1 MDEKTIQLTDGT
13 SLEVKVN
20 FATLYYMNK
29 MRLQKLIS
37 KKNMSDDDNMEA
49 AANLIYVILRSNGR
63 TVTMDEA
70 MILTPMDIDVLKELF
85 DEFGKKVEK
94 YKKKEQAKQDMKKM
108 AK

>member
-29 MRLQKLIS
+29 MRLQKLIN

-108 AK
+108 TK